1 MTGPDVVLA
10 VWQQVNGR
18 ELSDQRKAEF
28 LAHPALDDLTAFSAE
43 ILAET
48 GRRLH
53 DEHRELL
60 LTAWAAECA
69 EPGLTGL
76 PPSGELGLSLAR
88 TAGVIRALVAAL
100 AGAVRSDSDR
110 AVLQRRLGMQGG
122 APETLRQ
129 IGDDLGL
136 SRERVRRRQER
147 AIGQM
152 RSAAVLPG
160 HRSARDQARDRLTA
174 LVTGEDG
181 TPDGGLVR
189 AVAALGLPQADRALA
204 AQVIARAT
212 GARLHE
218 RDAGSGAGE
227 AG

>member
-1 MTGPDVVLA
+1 MTTDSPGQPPA
-10 VWQQVNGR
+10 IEGGR
-18 ELSDQRKAEF
+18 VARAGARWTREEEERLVAEVRGGT
-28 LAHPALDDLTAFSAE
+28 DLAE
-43 ILAET
+43 IA
-48 GRRLH
+48 
-53 DEHRELL
+53 
-60 LTAWAAECA
+60 
-69 EPGLTGL
+69 GLTGL

-88 TAGVIRALVAAL
+88 TAGVIRVLVATL

-110 AVLQRRLGMQGG
+110 AVLQRRLGLPGG
-122 APETLRQ
+122 APEILRQ

-136 SRERVRRRQER
+136 SRERVRQRQER
-147 AIGQM
+147 AIGQI

-218 RDAGSGAGE
+218 RGGRRVRTALWRPLC
-227 AG
+227 